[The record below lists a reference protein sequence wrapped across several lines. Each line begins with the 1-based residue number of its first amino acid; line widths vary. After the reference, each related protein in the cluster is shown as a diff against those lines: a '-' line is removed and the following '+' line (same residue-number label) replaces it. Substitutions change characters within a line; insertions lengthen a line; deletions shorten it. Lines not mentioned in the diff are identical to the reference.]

1 MEIVKQFL
9 NNREYKLPI
18 NLYKFNPCREWVLL
32 KMNFTNNRE
41 KVALIMN
48 ELNYRGISVEETAG
62 MLTKIMQLSEKN
74 SVERVVEIMER
85 YAKSKRADS
94 EVDESV

>member
-9 NNREYKLPI
+9 NNKEYWLPI
-18 NLYKFNPCREWVLL
+18 NLYKLNPCREWVLAKL
-32 KMNFTNNRE
+32 KINGLYV

-62 MLTKIMQLSEKN
+62 MLTKIMQLSEKH

-85 YAKSKRADS
+85 YAKSKRID
-94 EVDESV
+94 ERVDGTF